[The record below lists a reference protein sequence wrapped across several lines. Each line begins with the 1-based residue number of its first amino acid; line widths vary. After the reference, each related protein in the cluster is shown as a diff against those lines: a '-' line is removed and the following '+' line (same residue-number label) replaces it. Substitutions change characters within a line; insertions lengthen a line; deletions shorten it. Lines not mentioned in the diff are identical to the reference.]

1 MFTFQVFKN
10 RIAMTESEE
19 LTAGSA
25 NVYQTSWQFST
36 DWTGLTKKIAFTVD
50 TELSTIALPVMYLYL
65 DDNGMCQIPREVLSP
80 TWVGKQILAG
90 ACGTRGTETVLPTV
104 WVNLGTLKEAAA
116 GDPGVPSITPTE
128 YDALKEDIGDLDDL
142 TTEDKTSL
150 VNALNEVN
158 AKIGEGGDGNVKSE
172 QIENIV
178 ALDRGEYDDLDVKDS
193 KTLYLIKG

>member
-1 MFTFQVFKN
+1 
-10 RIAMTESEE
+10 MTDSEE
-19 LTAGSA
+19 LTAGA
-25 NVYQTSWQFST
+25 QNVFYASWQFSS
-36 DWTGLTKKIAFTVD
+36 DWTGLTKKIVFTVD
-50 TELSTIALPVMYLYL
+50 AELSSIALPVMYLYL
-65 DDNGMCQIPREVLSP
+65 DENGMCRIPKEVLEP

-104 WVNLGTLKEAAA
+104 WVNIGTLKEAAS

-150 VNALNEVN
+150 VKALNEVN
-158 AKIGEGGDGNVKSE
+158 AKVGEGGDGNVKSE

-193 KTLYLIKG
+193 GTLYLIKG